1 MLSSNEYTLKEAI
14 EKMLREFKIK
24 HKINEIRLRESWERI
39 MGKSVSTR
47 TIDLRLS
54 NKILYIKLES
64 AALRNE
70 LSMSKEKIIKRLNEE
85 LGEKAIESV
94 VLK

>member
-1 MLSSNEYTLKEAI
+1 MRSSNEFTLKEAI
-14 EKMLREFKIK
+14 ENMLREFKIK
-24 HKINEIRLRESWERI
+24 HKIFEIQLRDSWEKV
-39 MGKSVSTR
+39 MGKTVSTR
-47 TIDLRLS
+47 TIELQLN

-70 LSMSKEKIIKRLNEE
+70 LSMSKEKIINRLNEE
-85 LGEKAIESV
+85 LKEEAIKSI